1 MDISK
6 KVIFKTFY
14 NQYSE
19 ISEKDN
25 QDIYLLRSQKKKKLV
40 MKITYIEID
49 DENND
54 SQSFTEK
61 IIHC

>member
-25 QDIYLLRSQKKKKLV
+25 QDIYLLDLI
-40 MKITYIEID
+40 MKAS
-49 DENND
+49 ENGVAA
-54 SQSFTEK
+54 
-61 IIHC
+61 